1 MYTSTGTAVQVLQP
15 YRSTSYNAG
24 ELDENDDAKVYAA
37 PPPCQAPV
45 VCRRAQRAQ
54 QGLAAAISSR
64 PRVRVR
70 RQTPRDS
77 YPFSDAQC
85 QSLTPAARFSLRQN
99 PMGILL
105 GQNFRCCKRNVLVI
119 ALFGLSLLYS
129 YSYCTLDIADTM
141 LMKRLMMMML
151 VLWMVMLPMILT
163 LTRSLAPP
171 LITLSLPSRASRVYV
186 YSIQLQ
192 CRTRSSTVDAYST
205 VLGCIPVPVRTVQMV
220 VLGLQKLV
228 ANTVHV

>member
-45 VCRRAQRAQ
+45 VCRRAERAR

-119 ALFGLSLLYS
+119 TLFGLSLLYS
-129 YSYCTLDIADTM
+129 YSYCTLDM
-141 LMKRLMMMML
+141 NRL
-151 VLWMVMLPMILT
+151 
-163 LTRSLAPP
+163 
-171 LITLSLPSRASRVYV
+171 
-186 YSIQLQ
+186 IQLAAAA
-192 CRTRSSTVDAYST
+192 RWRLLISAAAHRV
-205 VLGCIPVPVRTVQMV
+205 IPPRDTAGWWAHPGFWLRDQ
-220 VLGLQKLV
+220 
-228 ANTVHV
+228 